1 MSKQLKTIFLSVALT
16 GFIFSSTTA
25 FAGSIYPG
33 ITDSCEQLWLVND
46 PSNPNLLP
54 NEGGECIDVPAHLKK
69 VKVLFNLDNAVTK
82 TSPSVVYEKDP
93 VTGKD
98 TEVKKRWG
106 VDDAPKPELV
116 GTPMFVMVTE
126 PVGLR
131 HMALLGKVMQYRI
144 SQGLIEPSNVEI
156 VGIFHGPAMS
166 QGKWPFA
173 ARPFTAGGMPPEVKK
188 WVHKIFALKNAGIN
202 IQLEVCG
209 VTLKGMQLKMK
220 KKAALTGQPIPW
232 HLMDERAIYSHV
244 HDDDDTDNGL
254 DNATGRIYVN
264 QGAVGRMIELQQHDF
279 AYLQEE

>member
-54 NEGGECIDVPAHLKK
+54 NEGGECVDVPAELKK

-82 TSPSVVYEKDP
+82 TSPKVVRDELGEKVRDENGKP
-93 VTGKD
+93 VT
-98 TEVKKRWG
+98 E
-106 VDDAPKPELV
+106 
-116 GTPMFVMVTE
+116 MVTE
-126 PVGLR
+126 PVALR

-144 SQGLIEPSNVEI
+144 AEKGLDPSNVEI
-156 VGIFHGPAMS
+156 VGIFHGQAMS
-166 QGKWPFA
+166 AMKWPFKMNQNP
-173 ARPFTAGGMPPEVKK
+173 RVKF
-188 WVHKIFALKNAGIN
+188 WIDQILALKDAGIN

-209 VTLKGMQLKMK
+209 VTLKGMQKSMRDREFPTVNAWK
-220 KKAALTGQPIPW
+220 N
-232 HLMDERAIYSHV
+232 MDEKAVYGAG
-244 HDDDDTDNGL
+244 TDR
-254 DNATGRIYVN
+254 RIYVN
-264 QGAVGRMIELQQHDF
+264 QGAVARIIDLQRNGF

>member
-16 GFIFSSTTA
+16 GFVFSSSTVLA
-25 FAGSIYPG
+25 DKGHVFPG
-33 ITDSCEQLWLVND
+33 ITNPCEQLWLVND
-46 PSNPNLLP
+46 PANEDELLRDPNTG
-54 NEGGECIDVPAHLKK
+54 GGECIDVPVNLDE
-69 VKVLFNLDNAVTK
+69 VKVVFNLDNAVT
-82 TSPSVVYEKDP
+82 SWSD
-93 VTGKD
+93 
-98 TEVKKRWG
+98 
-106 VDDAPKPELV
+106 
-116 GTPMFVMVTE
+116 GTT
-126 PVGLR
+126 PVGVR
-131 HMALLGKVMQYRI
+131 HMALLGEVMKHRI
-144 SQGLIEPSNVEI
+144 AIGEIAADDVAI

-166 QGKWPFA
+166 QSKWPFA
-173 ARPFTAGGMPPEVKK
+173 DRPFTAGGMPDAVKT
-188 WVHKIFALKNAGIN
+188 WVHKIFDLQNAGIN